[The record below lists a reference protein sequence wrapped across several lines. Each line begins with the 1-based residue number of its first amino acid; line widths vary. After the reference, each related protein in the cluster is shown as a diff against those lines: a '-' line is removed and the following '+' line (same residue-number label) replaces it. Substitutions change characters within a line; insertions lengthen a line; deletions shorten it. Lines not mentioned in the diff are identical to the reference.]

1 METPELSPPHIS
13 HQLPQ
18 LFYRTT
24 VFPSNTSMSP
34 SLRPARCA
42 KIDYDYTVI
51 PAVICSMCFV
61 FGIVYT
67 FFGYRFF
74 KAVMFLT
81 GFIFG
86 TVVVYIVCIEEA
98 VLPKEANIGIAVGA
112 GIICGLITMLVQYV
126 GLFLTGFHFGVGL
139 STGVLVTVDQF
150 HNIANKWIPIGVL
163 IGVGILFAL
172 LTLKFQKAG
181 TIVGTSIFGAAL
193 MAICLDYFIEK
204 FLIVNYVWECI
215 KVEDSDPPCWY
226 SWLILG
232 CWPFCFLVG
241 SLTQWRITG
250 QSSDHHERVHRN
262 NVSTAKYRSPSS
274 DEVDDVIQNKRCRK
288 VNLQRIRAKQKR
300 EQQQSRYRHLY
311 QVRRFNGD
319 VISQNYIQSIQH
331 KLSPAMRSLTTIHCE
346 PVVDLESANTTLT
359 QVS

>member
-1 METPELSPPHIS
+1 METSELSPPHVN
-13 HQLPQ
+13 HPLPQ
-18 LFYRTT
+18 LMFRTT
-24 VFPSNTSMSP
+24 VFPNNISMSP
-34 SLRPARCA
+34 SRRPARCA

-51 PAVICSMCFV
+51 PAVICSMCFL

-86 TVVVYIVCIEEA
+86 TVVVYIVCIEET

-150 HNIANKWIPIGVL
+150 YNIANKWIPIGVL

-181 TIVGTSIFGAAL
+181 TIVGTSVFGAAL

-262 NVSTAKYRSPSS
+262 NVSSAKYRSPSS
-274 DEVDDVIQNKRCRK
+274 DEVDVLQNKRSRK

>member
-1 METPELSPPHIS
+1 METSELSPPHVN
-13 HQLPQ
+13 HPLPQ
-18 LFYRTT
+18 LMFRTT
-24 VFPSNTSMSP
+24 VFPNNISMSP
-34 SLRPARCA
+34 SRRPARCA

-51 PAVICSMCFV
+51 PAVICSMCFL

-86 TVVVYIVCIEEA
+86 TVVVYIVCIEET

-150 HNIANKWIPIGVL
+150 YNIANKWIPIGVL

-181 TIVGTSIFGAAL
+181 TIVGTSVFGAAL

-250 QSSDHHERVHRN
+250 QSSDHHE
-262 NVSTAKYRSPSS
+262 
-274 DEVDDVIQNKRCRK
+274 ILQNKRSRK

>member
-1 METPELSPPHIS
+1 
-13 HQLPQ
+13 
-18 LFYRTT
+18 
-24 VFPSNTSMSP
+24 
-34 SLRPARCA
+34 
-42 KIDYDYTVI
+42 
-51 PAVICSMCFV
+51 MCFL

-86 TVVVYIVCIEEA
+86 TVLVYIICFEEDI
-98 VLPKEANIGIAVGA
+98 LPPEANAGIAIAA

-126 GLFLTGFHFGVGL
+126 GLFLTGFHLGIGL

-150 HNIANKWIPIGVL
+150 YNITNKWIPIGVL

-172 LTLKFQKAG
+172 LILKFQKAG
-181 TIVGTSIFGAAL
+181 TILGTSIFGAAL
-193 MAICLDYFIEK
+193 MVTCLDYFIEK
-204 FLIVNYVWECI
+204 FLIINYVWESI
-215 KVEDSDPPCWY
+215 KVTDSMPPCWY
-226 SWLILG
+226 SWLVIA
-232 CWPFCFLVG
+232 CWPFCFIVG
-241 SLTQWRITG
+241 TFTQWRITG
-250 QSSDHHERVHRN
+250 QGFDHHELLH
-262 NVSTAKYRSPSS
+262 
-274 DEVDDVIQNKRCRK
+274 NKRVRK
-288 VNLQRIRAKQKR
+288 VNLQRIRAKQR
-300 EQQQSRYRHLY
+300 RDQQHSRYRHLY

-346 PVVDLESANTTLT
+346 PVADLESANTTLT

>member
-1 METPELSPPHIS
+1 METSELSPPHVN
-13 HQLPQ
+13 HPLPQ
-18 LFYRTT
+18 LMFRTT
-24 VFPSNTSMSP
+24 VFPNNISMSP
-34 SLRPARCA
+34 SRRPARCA

-51 PAVICSMCFV
+51 PAVICSMCFL

-86 TVVVYIVCIEEA
+86 TVVVYIVCIEET

-150 HNIANKWIPIGVL
+150 YNIANKWIPIGVL

-181 TIVGTSIFGAAL
+181 TILGTSVFGAAL

-250 QSSDHHERVHRN
+250 QSADHHE
-262 NVSTAKYRSPSS
+262 
-274 DEVDDVIQNKRCRK
+274 ILQNKRSRK